1 MATNETIYEKI
12 RINWEIIIRN
22 ILIILLTCYVMLCYV
37 SYVKMTV
44 IWYLSIIDSENDNF

>member
-22 ILIILLTCYVMLCYV
+22 ILIMLLTCYVMLCYV

>member
-44 IWYLSIIDSENDNF
+44 IWYLSVIDSENDNF